1 MAESNPLNQ
10 EQMEELNR
18 AMLAFYEQRDD
29 SQLTV
34 LFRLFDRDHN
44 GTISAAELKTVMS
57 DISGEIVSDNEI
69 KDMIEEADTN
79 RDGLIQLGEFAE
91 VMKKHRG

>member
-29 SQLTV
+29 SQLTN
-34 LFRLFDRDHN
+34 LFRLFDRDQN
-44 GTISAAELKTVMS
+44 GTISAAELKTVMT
-57 DISGEIVSDNEI
+57 DIAGEIVSDIEI
-69 KDMIEEADTN
+69 QDMIEEADTN
-79 RDGLIQLGEFAE
+79 RDGLIQLGEFVV

>member
-1 MAESNPLNQ
+1 MAESNPLSE
-10 EQMEELNR
+10 EQMREFSA
-18 AMLAFYEQRDD
+18 AMLAFYEQGDD
-29 SQLTV
+29 SKLPI

-57 DISGEIVSDNEI
+57 DISGEIVSDSEI
-69 KDMIEEADTN
+69 QDMIEEADTN
-79 RDGLIQLGEFAE
+79 RDGLIQLSEFVE

>member
-79 RDGLIQLGEFAE
+79 RDGLNQLGEFAE